1 VTSTESVTTTSSA
14 QTCTRVGSPFK
25 CCSYVIGHSSYQSN
39 YRKPIHCTK
48 CKSSVE
54 VKSHFVNL
62 KGYLQGKG
70 ELDSFQVDRTDT
82 EMCEIF
88 GVPVEQSEE
97 ENSDINE
104 DN

>member
-1 VTSTESVTTTSSA
+1 MTSTESVTTTSSA
-14 QTCTRVGSPFK
+14 QTCTCGVRSVAVVSLD
-25 CCSYVIGHSSYQSN
+25 IHLTN
-39 YRKPIHCTK
+39 LKPIHCTK
-48 CKSSVE
+48 CKSSME

-97 ENSDINE
+97 ENSEINE

>member
-1 VTSTESVTTTSSA
+1 MLQLCHWA
-14 QTCTRVGSPFK
+14 F
-25 CCSYVIGHSSYQSN
+25 IL
-39 YRKPIHCTK
+39 PIQPQEMC
-48 CKSSVE
+48 
-54 VKSHFVNL
+54 
-62 KGYLQGKG
+62 
-70 ELDSFQVDRTDT
+70 DRTDT

>member
-1 VTSTESVTTTSSA
+1 M
-14 QTCTRVGSPFK
+14 
-25 CCSYVIGHSSYQSN
+25 
-39 YRKPIHCTK
+39 
-48 CKSSVE
+48 E

-70 ELDSFQVDRTDT
+70 KLDSFQVDQTDT

-88 GVPVEQSEE
+88 GVPVEQSDK

>member
-1 VTSTESVTTTSSA
+1 MLQTWREDLEVTST
-14 QTCTRVGSPFK
+14 
-25 CCSYVIGHSSYQSN
+25 
-39 YRKPIHCTK
+39 
-48 CKSSVE
+48 
-54 VKSHFVNL
+54 L

-97 ENSDINE
+97 KIQT
-104 DN
+104 

>member
-1 VTSTESVTTTSSA
+1 M
-14 QTCTRVGSPFK
+14 
-25 CCSYVIGHSSYQSN
+25 
-39 YRKPIHCTK
+39 
-48 CKSSVE
+48 E

-70 ELDSFQVDRTDT
+70 ELDSFQVDRTDA

>member
-1 VTSTESVTTTSSA
+1 MLQLCHWAFILPIQLQKANSLHQV
-14 QTCTRVGSPFK
+14 QKLNGS
-25 CCSYVIGHSSYQSN
+25 Y
-39 YRKPIHCTK
+39 
-48 CKSSVE
+48 
-54 VKSHFVNL
+54 KSHFVNL

-70 ELDSFQVDRTDT
+70 ELDSFQVDRTDA

>member
-1 VTSTESVTTTSSA
+1 M
-14 QTCTRVGSPFK
+14 
-25 CCSYVIGHSSYQSN
+25 
-39 YRKPIHCTK
+39 
-48 CKSSVE
+48 E

-82 EMCEIF
+82 EMCEILSF

>member
-1 VTSTESVTTTSSA
+1 MLQTWREDLEVTST
-14 QTCTRVGSPFK
+14 
-25 CCSYVIGHSSYQSN
+25 
-39 YRKPIHCTK
+39 
-48 CKSSVE
+48 
-54 VKSHFVNL
+54 L

-70 ELDSFQVDRTDT
+70 ELDSFQVDRIDT